1 MAHAAQPGWR
11 FWIDRGGTFTD
22 IVARRPDGR
31 LDTLKL
37 LSEAP
42 EHYADAG
49 IEGMRR
55 LLGLEDAAQ
64 LDRAPID
71 AVRMGTTVATNALLE
86 RRGEPTLLVTTRGLG
101 DALRIGT
108 QQRPRLFELDIRLPT
123 PLYADVLEADER
135 VGADGRVLEPL
146 DEDALTA
153 ALHNAR
159 ARGLRAVAIA
169 LLHGYRYPAHEL
181 AAARLAR
188 AAGFTQVSV
197 SHEVSPLA
205 RLVPRGE
212 TTVADAY
219 LSPVLDRYVA
229 RLRTPLGDTRLLF
242 MQSNGGLAEAERFR
256 GRDSVLSGPA
266 GGVVGMAA
274 AGHRAGRERL
284 IGFDMGG
291 TSTDV
296 CLYEGEY
303 ERSHDNT
310 VAGVRLQAPMLRIH
324 TVAAGGGSL
333 LSFADGRYQVGPES
347 AGADPGPACY
357 GRGGPATVT
366 DANLVLGRLQPDEL
380 PAVFGPDGAQ
390 PLDPAVAEA
399 RLRELAAAMR
409 AAGQPPAGL
418 EAMAAGFLE
427 IAVER
432 MARAVKQ
439 VSVRR
444 GVDPAAFALCGFGG
458 AAGQHACEVADALG
472 IREVLLPP
480 LAGVLSAWGIGLAD
494 LVELRQAPVQAELD
508 ASTLAAAGATLS
520 ELGSAAAEALAT
532 QGVAT
537 DAITIRQRLR
547 LRYAGSDT
555 TLAVP
560 LADETTVREAFAA
573 AHAQRF
579 GFVTAQ
585 PLVLEAVEAE
595 AAGGGRWDD
604 ETNRQAVSRVP
615 ESAAADRP
623 SDAQALGFADGPA
636 RRDMPGRR
644 HCRAWLDG
652 LWRDIPLVPRESLAP
667 GESLTGPALVPET
680 NATTW
685 LAPGWTLRVDQLGN
699 LLLSRPSRRRSRH
712 ASTAADPV
720 LLEVFNNRF
729 MHVAEQMGAV
739 LQNTA
744 SSVNIKER
752 LDYSCAVF
760 DPSGGLVANAPHMP
774 VHLGSMGESVRAIMA
789 RFRDDMAA
797 GDSFVLNDPYE
808 GGTHLPDITV
818 VTPFF
823 GAGPQPVLYVASRAH
838 HADIGGRTPGSMPAD
853 SRHIDEE
860 GVLIR
865 GMRLVA
871 AERFDEDG
879 LRALLTAGR
888 WPARNVEQN
897 LADLRAQLAANRRG
911 AAELARMMDEF
922 GAAAVTAYMQHIQ
935 NNAAAAVRTAIGRL
949 ADGNFTLAMDGGE
962 TIRVAIRIERDAG
975 QAHIDFTGTTGE
987 SAGNLNAPSAICRA
1001 AVLYVL
1007 RCLVDRDIPLNEGC
1021 LAPVTIHIPAGS
1033 LLNPAWPAAV
1043 AAGNVETSQCIVDAL
1058 FGALGVVA
1066 ASQGT
1071 MNNLTFGNAQHQ
1083 YYETLCGGAGAGPD
1097 FDGASAVHTHM
1108 TNSRLT
1114 DPEILELRHP
1124 VRVAAFGLRHGSGGD
1139 GRHRGGDGV
1148 LRRLVFTEALDAA
1161 LISNRR
1167 RLAPFGLHGGAPGRT
1182 GCNRLI
1188 RADGHVIELAGTTAV
1203 ALAPGD
1209 ALEIA
1214 TPGGGGFGRRE

>member
-303 ERSHDNT
+303 ERSNDNI
-310 VAGVRLQAPMLRIH
+310 VAGIRLQAPMLRIH

-366 DANLVLGRLQPDEL
+366 DANLVLGRLQPDAL
-380 PAVFGPDGAQ
+380 PAVFGADGAQ
-390 PLDPAVAEA
+390 ALDPDAAA
-399 RLRELAAAMR
+399 GRLHELAAAMHS
-409 AAGQPPAGL
+409 AGQPPASL
-418 EAMAAGFLE
+418 EAMATGFLE
-427 IAVER
+427 VAVER

-439 VSVRR
+439 VSIRR
-444 GVDPAAFALCGFGG
+444 GVDPAAFTLCGFGG

-494 LVELRQAPVQAELD
+494 LVELRQAPVQATLD
-508 ASTLAAAGATLS
+508 AATLAAAETALS
-520 ELGSAAAEALAT
+520 ELGAAAAEALAT
-532 QGVAT
+532 QGVAR
-537 DAITIRQRLR
+537 DSITIRRRLR

-555 TLAVP
+555 TLEVP
-560 LADETTVREAFAA
+560 LDDEATVRETFAA

-585 PLVLEAVEAE
+585 PLVLESVEAE
-595 AAGGGRWDD
+595 ASGGGRRDD
-604 ETNRQAVSRVP
+604 ADSR
-615 ESAAADRP
+615 AAA
-623 SDAQALGFADGPA
+623 GNGPQ
-636 RRDMPGRR
+636 RGR
-644 HCRAWLDG
+644 CRAWLDG
-652 LWRDIPLVPRESLAP
+652 AWREVPLVPRQSLAP
-667 GESLTGPALVPET
+667 GEALTGPALVPET

-685 LAPGWTLRVDQLGN
+685 LAPGWTLRLDELGN
-699 LLLSRPSRRRSRH
+699 LLLSRPSRPPSRH

-752 LDYSCAVF
+752 LDYSCAIF
-760 DPSGGLVANAPHMP
+760 DPAGGLVANAPHMP
-774 VHLGSMGESVRAIMA
+774 VHLGSMGESVRAVMA
-789 RFRDDMAA
+789 RFGDDMAA

-823 GAGPQPVLYVASRAH
+823 GAGPRPALYVASRAH

-871 AERFDEDG
+871 AERLDENG

-911 AAELARMMDEF
+911 ATELARMMDEF

-935 NNAAAAVRTAIGRL
+935 DNAAAAVRTAISGL
-949 ADGNFTLAMDGGE
+949 SDGTFTLAMDGGE
-962 TIRVAIRIERDAG
+962 TVRVAVHIEREAG
-975 QAHIDFTGTTGE
+975 RAHIDFTGT
-987 SAGNLNAPSAICRA
+987 SAQSEGNLNAPAAICRA

-1021 LAPVTIHIPAGS
+1021 LAPVTLHIPEGS
-1033 LLNPAWPAAV
+1033 LLNPRWPAAV
-1043 AAGNVETSQCIVDAL
+1043 AAGNVETSQCVVDAL

-1071 MNNLTFGNAQHQ
+1071 MNNLSFGNAQHQ

-1148 LRRLVFTEALDAA
+1148 LRRLVFTAALDAA

-1167 RLAPFGLHGGAPGRT
+1167 RIPPFGLQGGAPGRI

-1188 RADGHVIELAGTTAV
+1188 RADGGVIELAGTAAV
-1203 ALAPGD
+1203 ALSPGD
-1209 ALEIA
+1209 ALEIE
-1214 TPGGGGFGRRE
+1214 TPGGGGFGRLA

>member
-1 MAHAAQPGWR
+1 MTHTASPGWR

-42 EHYADAG
+42 EQYPDAG

-108 QQRPRLFELDIRLPT
+108 QQRPRLFELDIRLPE

-135 VGADGRVLEPL
+135 VGADGRVLQPL
-146 DEDALTA
+146 DEDALAA
-153 ALHNAR
+153 ALHA
-159 ARGLRAVAIA
+159 AHAGGLRAVAIA
-169 LLHGYRYPAHEL
+169 LLHGYRYPDHER

-229 RLRTPLGDTRLLF
+229 QLRAPLGDTRLLF
-242 MQSNGGLAEAERFR
+242 MQSNGGLAEAARFR

-310 VAGVRLQAPMLRIH
+310 VAGIRLQAPMLRIH

-333 LSFADGRYQVGPES
+333 LSFADGRYQVGPDS

-366 DANLVLGRLQPDEL
+366 DANLVLGRLQPDAL
-380 PAVFGPDGAQ
+380 PAVFGADGAQ
-390 PLDPAVAEA
+390 ALDPAASA
-399 RLRELAAAMR
+399 GRLRELAAAMR
-409 AAGQPPAGL
+409 MAREPPASL

-439 VSVRR
+439 VSIRR
-444 GVDPAAFALCGFGG
+444 GVDPAGFTLCGFGG

-494 LVELRQAPVQAELD
+494 LVELRQAPVQATLD
-508 ASTLAAAGATLS
+508 AATLAAADAALA
-520 ELGSAAAEALAT
+520 ELGAAAAEALAM
-532 QGVAT
+532 QGVAA
-537 DAITIRQRLR
+537 DAITIRRRLR

-555 TLAVP
+555 TLEVP
-560 LADETTVREAFAA
+560 LGDEETVRETFAA
-573 AHAQRF
+573 AHTQRF

-595 AAGGGRWDD
+595 ACGGGRRDD
-604 ETNRQAVSRVP
+604 ANGP
-615 ESAAADRP
+615 
-623 SDAQALGFADGPA
+623 DAGKDGPQ
-636 RRDMPGRR
+636 RGR
-644 HCRAWLDG
+644 CRAWLDG
-652 LWRDIPLVPRESLAP
+652 TWREIPLVPRASLAP
-667 GESLTGPALVPET
+667 GETLTGPALVPET

-685 LAPGWTLRVDQLGN
+685 LAPGWTLRSDELGN
-699 LLLSRPSRRRSRH
+699 LLLSRPARPRGRR

-760 DPSGGLVANAPHMP
+760 DPAGGLVANAPHMP
-774 VHLGSMGESVRAIMA
+774 VHLGSMGESVRAVMA
-789 RFRDDMAA
+789 RFGDDMAA

-823 GAGPQPVLYVASRAH
+823 GAGPRPALYVASRAH

-879 LRALLTAGR
+879 MRALLTAGR

-922 GAAAVTAYMQHIQ
+922 GAAAVTAYMGHIQ
-935 NNAAAAVRTAIGRL
+935 DNAAAAVRSAISGL
-949 ADGNFTLAMDGGE
+949 ADGEFTLAMDGGE
-962 TIRVAIRIERDAG
+962 TVRVAVRIERETGRA
-975 QAHIDFTGTTGE
+975 QIDFTGTSAQ
-987 SAGNLNAPSAICRA
+987 SAGNLNAPAAVCRA

-1021 LAPVTIHIPAGS
+1021 LAPVTLHIPDGS
-1033 LLNPAWPAAV
+1033 LLNPLWPAAV
-1043 AAGNVETSQCIVDAL
+1043 AAGNVETSQCVVDAL

-1071 MNNLTFGNAQHQ
+1071 MNNLSFGNARHQ

-1139 GRHRGGDGV
+1139 GRHRGGEGV

-1167 RLAPFGLHGGAPGRT
+1167 RIPPFGLDGGAPGRT

-1188 RADGHVIELAGTTAV
+1188 RADGRVIELAGTAAV
-1203 ALAPGD
+1203 ALSPGD
-1209 ALEIA
+1209 ALEIE
-1214 TPGGGGFGRRE
+1214 TPGGGGFGRRA